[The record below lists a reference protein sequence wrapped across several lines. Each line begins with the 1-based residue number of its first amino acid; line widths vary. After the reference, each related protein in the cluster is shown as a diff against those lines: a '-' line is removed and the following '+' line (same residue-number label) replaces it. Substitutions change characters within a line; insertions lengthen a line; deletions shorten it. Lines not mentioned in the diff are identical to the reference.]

1 MNRVMRTSSLALA
14 MALATA
20 VGLATGGCSI
30 IGTRSVA
37 EHGAEKCTTS
47 VGPAA
52 ADTLT
57 VAGAIA
63 FATYASL
70 EMEDVDHI
78 AIPVATGVAVI
89 WGISAIVGYTRVTTC
104 KRARIREGIAY

>member
-1 MNRVMRTSSLALA
+1 MHRVMRTSCLALA
-14 MALATA
+14 LTLA
-20 VGLATGGCSI
+20 GCSI

-37 EHGAEKCTTS
+37 EHGAERCTTS
-47 VGPAA
+47 VFPAA

-70 EMEDVDHI
+70 QMEDVDHI
-78 AIPVATGVAVI
+78 AIPVATGVVVI
-89 WGISAIVGYTRVTTC
+89 WGISAIVGYSRATTC
-104 KRARIREGIAY
+104 KRARIREGLAY

>member
-1 MNRVMRTSSLALA
+1 MRTMCLALA
-14 MALATA
+14 LT
-20 VGLATGGCSI
+20 GCSI
-30 IGTRSVA
+30 IGTKTVA

-47 VGPAA
+47 ALPPA

-78 AIPVATGVAVI
+78 AIPAAASVGLI
-89 WGISAIVGYTRVTTC
+89 YGISAIVGYSRATTC
-104 KRARIREGIAY
+104 KRARIKEGIAY

>member
-1 MNRVMRTSSLALA
+1 MPTMLLALA
-14 MALATA
+14 LA
-20 VGLATGGCSI
+20 GCSI
-30 IGTRSVA
+30 LKTKSVA

-47 VGPAA
+47 VGSPAV
-52 ADTLT
+52 DTLT

-78 AIPVATGVAVI
+78 AIPVAAGVAVI
-89 WGISAIVGYTRVTTC
+89 WGISAIVGYSRATTC

>member
-1 MNRVMRTSSLALA
+1 MRTVCLALVL
-14 MALATA
+14 ALT
-20 VGLATGGCSI
+20 GCSI
-30 IGTRSVA
+30 LGTKSVA

-57 VAGAIA
+57 VAGATA
-63 FATYASL
+63 FAVYASL

-78 AIPVATGVAVI
+78 AIPAAVGVAVI
-89 WGISAIVGYTRVTTC
+89 WGISAIVGYSRVTTC
-104 KRARIREGIAY
+104 KRARIKEGIAY